1 MKKIICLKC
10 KSHLEALSEKI
21 PLSEAALDILQTP
34 RKILQFKI
42 PLTKDNGEKV
52 VFDGYRVQY
61 NNALGPTK
69 GGIRFHE
76 EVHLDEVKLLS
87 FLMALKCSLVGLP
100 YGGAKGGVAV
110 DPSKL
115 SQKELEQVSRA
126 YTKELFNDIGPKQD
140 VPAPDV
146 GTDNLIMDYMQ
157 SEYSKL
163 AGKEILATFTGKSV
177 GKGGSAGRV
186 QATAMGGFYV
196 LEEYLKQEKIDLK
209 ELKVVIQG
217 FGNVGSH
224 LADILWHKGAK
235 IIAIS
240 DAKRALYKEEGI
252 NIEKALLEQKEK
264 GSIPEASLMVAKEI
278 TNQELLELPCDV
290 LAPAAISHQITLNN
304 ANKIK
309 AKIILEMANAPIAP
323 EADEVLNKQGVVVI
337 PDILANAGGVIVS
350 YFEWIQNL
358 ENEIW
363 EEEMVLR
370 ELKQKIVSSAKKV
383 FQIGK
388 EKSCDLRTAANMVAI
403 KHILMAEKERG
414 NYLGN

>member
-21 PLSEAALDILQTP
+21 PLSKAALDILQTP

-42 PLTKDNGEKV
+42 PLTKDTGEKV

-69 GGIRFHE
+69 GGIRFHQ

-87 FLMALKCSLVGLP
+87 FWMGLKCSLVSLP
-100 YGGAKGGVAV
+100 YGGAKGGITL
-110 DPSKL
+110 DPSQL
-115 SQKELEQVSRA
+115 SQNELEQVSQA
-126 YTKELFNDIGPKQD
+126 YVRELFNDIGPNQD

-146 GTDNLIMDYMQ
+146 GTNNLIMDYMQ
-157 SEYSKL
+157 EEYSKI
-163 AGKEILATFTGKSV
+163 AGKPALATFTGKSV

-209 ELKVVIQG
+209 ELRVVIQG

-224 LADILWHKGAK
+224 LADILWRKGAK
-235 IIAIS
+235 IIALS
-240 DAKRALYKEEGI
+240 DAKRALYKEEGL
-252 NIEKALLEQKEK
+252 NIEKVLLEQKEK
-264 GSIPEASLMVAKEI
+264 GCVPEASLMGAKEI

-290 LAPAAISHQITLNN
+290 MAPAAISHQITLNN
-304 ANKIK
+304 ANNIK

-323 EADEVLNKQGVVVI
+323 EADEVLNKKGLVVI

-350 YFEWIQNL
+350 YFEWLQNL
-358 ENEIW
+358 NNEIW

-370 ELKQKIVSSAKKV
+370 ELKQKIISSFKKV
-383 FQIGK
+383 SLIAG
-388 EKSCDLRTAANMVAI
+388 EKNYDLRTAANMVAI
-403 KHILMAEKERG
+403 ERILMAEKQRG
-414 NYLGN
+414 NYLES

>member
-34 RKILQFKI
+34 RKILQFKV
-42 PLTKDNGEKV
+42 PLTKDNGEKI

-76 EVHLDEVKLLS
+76 EVHLDEVKLLA

-100 YGGAKGGVAV
+100 YGGAKGGIAL

-115 SQKELEQVSRA
+115 SQSELEQLSHA
-126 YTKELFNDIGPKQD
+126 YVKELFNDIGPNQD

-157 SEYSKL
+157 GEYSKIV
-163 AGKEILATFTGKSV
+163 GKPALATFTGKSV

-196 LEEYLKQEKIDLK
+196 LEEYLKQAKMSFEN
-209 ELKVVIQG
+209 LKVVIQG

-224 LADILWHKGAK
+224 LADILWRKGAK

-240 DAKRALYKEEGI
+240 DAKRAIYKEDGL

-264 GSIPEASLMVAKEI
+264 GSIPEAVLMGAKEI
-278 TNQELLELPCDV
+278 TNQELLELECDIM
-290 LAPAAISHQITLNN
+290 APSAISHQITLSN
-304 ANKIK
+304 ANNIK
-309 AKIILEMANAPIAP
+309 AKIIIEMANAPIAP
-323 EADEVLNKQGVVVI
+323 EADEILNKERIVVI

-350 YFEWIQNL
+350 YFEWLQNL
-358 ENEIW
+358 NNEIW

-370 ELKQKIVSSAKKV
+370 ELKQKIVSSSKKV
-383 FQIGK
+383 FEISK

-403 KHILMAEKERG
+403 KRILMAEKERG
-414 NYLGN
+414 NYLEG